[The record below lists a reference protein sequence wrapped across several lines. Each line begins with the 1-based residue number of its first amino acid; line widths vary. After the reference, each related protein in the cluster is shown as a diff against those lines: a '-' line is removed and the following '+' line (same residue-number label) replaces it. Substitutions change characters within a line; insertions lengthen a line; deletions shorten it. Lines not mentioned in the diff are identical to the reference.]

1 MMLIGLVVWILIVL
15 LWVDACSLAMLSF
28 LKRVRSR
35 FMSQSHQLSL
45 NIKLYCLTVL
55 KLYGFMGC

>member
-1 MMLIGLVVWILIVL
+1 VWILIVL
-15 LWVDACSLAMLSF
+15 LWVGACSLAMLSF

-35 FMSQSHQLSL
+35 FMSQSHPLSL

-55 KLYGFMGC
+55 KLYGFTSC